1 MVLALGSLDKLNFR
15 PGDPPT
21 HGIRCRSQLS
31 RRSQTLAI
39 KAIDTQDQLPGISE
53 KLFGNDGAID
63 GAIHGKGL

>member
-1 MVLALGSLDKLNFR
+1 
-15 PGDPPT
+15 
-21 HGIRCRSQLS
+21 
-31 RRSQTLAI
+31 LAI